1 MNILILPAV
10 ETMLSKK
17 EIDWI
22 HKSIPG
28 NEKVISDA
36 IEFAVNHPETFV
48 SVMIGGFDDEWSDI
62 DYVIE
67 VKEIDSEDLDYWQLK
82 GEIGPTN
89 YTADIVRR
97 QKTEIE
103 KDEDNEDDDVTE
115 RKLLVGRVYL

>member
-1 MNILILPAV
+1 MNILILPAA
-10 ETMLSKK
+10 ESQISKK

-28 NEKVISDA
+28 NEKVIADA

-48 SVMIGGFDDEWSDI
+48 GIMIGGFDGEESGI

-67 VKEIDSEDLDYWQLK
+67 VTEIDSEDLDYWQLK
-82 GEIGPTN
+82 GEIGPTD

-97 QKTEIE
+97 QKTQVE
-103 KDEDNEDDDVTE
+103 KDDEDDDVTE